1 MYSSSTGHVLWGE
14 YTNVH
19 MDVPSKMNKDLAQSL
34 KRSAPFRRSS
44 RSVSLHAARKP
55 CYSQEIVS
63 QQPTDNAI
71 CKRLVFEKSFENQK
85 VAYRKMKECKNKSVQ
100 MIKNNQTRERE
111 RGGRERKGMLD
122 RTDGSK
128 QKRRRQRNFQNTGR
142 VCRLDTVC
150 WWSSWMTTK
159 IGNEEKDV
167 CQSKKQS
174 ILIRF

>member
-1 MYSSSTGHVLWGE
+1 MYCEGSTPTCTWTYRQKWIKIWRKVWSVPHRSDARLALSR
-14 YTNVH
+14 YTPRASPAIAKRLSANSRLTTPSVSDWFSRKVSKIKKSHIEKWKNVKTN
-19 MDVPSKMNKDLAQSL
+19 PSKWL
-34 KRSAPFRRSS
+34 KIIR
-44 RSVSLHAARKP
+44 
-55 CYSQEIVS
+55 
-63 QQPTDNAI
+63 
-71 CKRLVFEKSFENQK
+71 
-85 VAYRKMKECKNKSVQ
+85 
-100 MIKNNQTRERE
+100 RERE
-111 RGGRERKGMLD
+111 RGGWGRGERERKGMLD